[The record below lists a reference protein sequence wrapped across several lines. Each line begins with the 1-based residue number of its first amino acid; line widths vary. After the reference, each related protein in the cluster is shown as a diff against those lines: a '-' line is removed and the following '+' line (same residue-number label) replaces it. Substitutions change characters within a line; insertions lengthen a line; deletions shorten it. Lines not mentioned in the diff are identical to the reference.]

1 MGIPKKLEI
10 DDDLGIEDMSPSEL
24 MDNKKKTWKSKRG
37 AKSELSPKPKGAV
50 RVLTDGE
57 IITNRPKLIYKERV
71 VDKDTHEASWVIW
84 FITERSEYHGI
95 EELVKFNPRTE
106 EEIHKGFDYTIPF
119 TLETAKK
126 LIKESFGDTKFYIKD
141 GVPTYEIK
149 QEDLDQIFL
158 KEYIPKLTPQA
169 K

>member
-1 MGIPKKLEI
+1 MGIPKRIETSEDLEI
-10 DDDLGIEDMSPSEL
+10 EEMTPSEL
-24 MDNKKKTWKSKRG
+24 IEHKKKSWHSKRG
-37 AKSELSPKPKGAV
+37 AKSFTSPKPKGAI

-71 VDKDTHEASWVIW
+71 ADKDTHEASWVLW
-84 FITERSEYHGI
+84 FVTEKSEYHGI

-106 EEIHKGFDYTIPF
+106 EEIHKGFDYTVPF
-119 TLETAKK
+119 TIETAKK
-126 LIKESFGDTKFYIKD
+126 LIKESFGATKFYIKD

-149 QEDLDQIFL
+149 REDLEAIFL
-158 KEYIPKLTPQA
+158 KDYLPGLTPQA